1 VKSFEE
7 IYNEIKNEDFLES
20 RDNETLEELIDDFIE
35 ECYRVLKFEKIY
47 QDSLLKEN
55 KKKQIYESL
64 SNDEV
69 REELSK
75 NIKAS
80 TVYIKDT
87 RERIF
92 KQIMERK
99 RTWIDDEYKQKIMDL
114 INFSKEEIKK
124 FTPLR
129 QDMIEYEKQVNLM
142 INLLNTYPLKDKN
155 NSK

>member
-1 VKSFEE
+1 MKSFEE

-64 SNDEV
+64 SNDEI

-80 TVYIKDT
+80 TAYIKDT